1 MCLNCS
7 LQRIEEIM
15 KRTRK
20 SDGEMKVSVR
30 NKASITFIFIIVFSV
45 LNKVCVLHC
54 TAVKCDS
61 SQTKAVKLDL
71 YS

>member
-20 SDGEMKVSVR
+20 SDGEMKVSVI
-30 NKASITFIFIIVFSV
+30 NKASITFLFVIALST

-54 TAVKCDS
+54 TVVKYG
-61 SQTKAVKLDL
+61 KPF
-71 YS
+71 